1 MLEDF
6 RLAGLASGRPSQAM
20 SQYEYHEFQ
29 AVDRRLTEPEMH
41 QLRGCSSR
49 AQITPTS
56 FTNEYHFGS
65 FKGDEDLWM
74 EKYFDGYIYNSNLPP

>member
-1 MLEDF
+1 
-6 RLAGLASGRPSQAM
+6 M
-20 SQYEYHEFQ
+20 SQYEYYEFQ
-29 AVDRRLTEPEMH
+29 AVDRRLTERDMQ
-41 QLRGCSSR
+41 QLRACSSR

-74 EKYFDGYIYNSNLPP
+74 GKYFDGYMYNSHWGTRVLMLALPAKVLPGV